1 MNMWKKLR
9 KSHLSGVDAFL
20 REREGGCVSAISRF
34 CAGIINNVWAAVF
47 PPASS
52 PASPLASSPA
62 SLSALLLYG
71 KGLLFPVF
79 HFSSAKKEE
88 FLAEGMPLPLF
99 FRQVLKNDPL
109 HAVQGVADD
118 MDILEAALRKKG
130 LFPASSY
137 DYELRVLTHSVPESG
152 GTSLPGLL
160 IRKPK
165 TADTGALF
173 PLQAGYEKE
182 EVLPRGAQFDPAVC
196 RKGIEYLIAGGMI
209 LTAELKGHLVGKIN
223 INAQSHS
230 CLQIGGVYVLP
241 EYRSLGI
248 AQAMTA
254 ALIRELTPLGKR
266 FTLFVK
272 KANAP
277 ARRVYDKLGFVK
289 SGDYRISYY
298 G

>member
-1 MNMWKKLR
+1 MWKKLR
-9 KSHLSGVDAFL
+9 KFRLSDAEAFL
-20 REREGGCVSAISRF
+20 REHESSCVSAISRL
-34 CAGIINNVWAAVF
+34 CAGIIDDVWAAIF
-47 PPASS
+47 PSD
-52 PASPLASSPA
+52 

-71 KGLLFPVF
+71 KRLLFPVF
-79 HFSSAKKEE
+79 RFSAAKRAN
-88 FLAEGMPLPLF
+88 FLAGGIPLPF
-99 FRQVLKNDPL
+99 FFHQVLKNDPL
-109 HAVQGVADD
+109 HAAQGLVGD

-137 DYELRVLTHSVPESG
+137 DYELRGLTHLAPESG
-152 GTSLPGLL
+152 AVSLSGLL
-160 IRKPK
+160 IRKPEI
-165 TADTGALF
+165 ADASALF

-182 EVLPRGAQFDPAVC
+182 EVLPCGAQFDPTAC
-196 RKGIEYLIAGGMI
+196 RKGVEYLIAGGMV
-209 LTAELKGHLVGKIN
+209 LTAELKGRLVGKVN
-223 INAQSHS
+223 INAQSYS

-254 ALIRELTPLGKR
+254 ALIRELAPLGKR

-277 ARRVYDKLGFVK
+277 ARRLYDKLGFVK
-289 SGDYRISYY
+289 TGDYRISYY